1 MRRRLVISYVAVAA
15 VILLSLEVPL
25 RLVYARHER
34 DVAGAGVVHDA
45 TALASLA
52 EEGLEHP
59 GTVNLAA
66 VADHYRS
73 AVAGDAVIVDR
84 AGTMVVGPREGD
96 EAMAG
101 PAVRHQLSAVLQ
113 AGPGGIRSV
122 PHLDDIVAFE
132 PVGAADAPS
141 GAVAVSVSDSGV
153 DKRVHDATLALLA
166 LAAGVLGAVA
176 LLSLVVARSVTRP
189 LTHLESAARRLGS
202 GDLAARAPAGAGPSE
217 VRALHREFNSMAGR
231 LEELVAAQ
239 RAFVADASHQLRS
252 PLTALRLRLENIT
265 ATLPS
270 TDANSDVDA
279 VLAEL
284 DRLSRVVD
292 GLLMLARSEGQ
303 RPERAT
309 VDVAAVA
316 ADRCD
321 AWAALADEAGVT
333 LEMIEPSGPA
343 AHARL
348 VPGHLEQ
355 ILDNLL
361 ANGLEATPAGHKVVV
376 SVRRDGDQVEVHVT
390 DEGRGMAEDE
400 RRHAFDRFWRGSTS
414 RAGAGTG
421 LGLSIVR
428 QLARASDAQ
437 VDLRESPSGG
447 IDAVV
452 RMPSA
457 PSPDARPTRERRAAG
472 AART

>member
-1 MRRRLVISYVAVAA
+1 LRRRLVISYVAVAA

-59 GTVNLAA
+59 GTVDLAA

-84 AGTMVVGPREGD
+84 AGTEVVGPRDGD
-96 EAMAG
+96 EAMAS
-101 PAVRHQLSAVLQ
+101 PAVRHQLGAVLQ
-113 AGPGGIRSV
+113 GGPGGIRSV

-141 GAVAVSVSDSGV
+141 GAVAVSAPDSGV

-202 GDLAARAPAGAGPSE
+202 GDLAARAPADAGPSE

-252 PLTALRLRLENIT
+252 PLTALRLRMENIT
-265 ATLPS
+265 ATLPN
-270 TDANSDVDA
+270 TDANGDVEA

-333 LEMIEPSGPA
+333 LETIEPTGA
-343 AHARL
+343 AAYARL

-361 ANGLEATPAGHKVVV
+361 ANALEATPAGRKVMV
-376 SVRRDGDQVEVHVT
+376 SVRRDGDQVEVRVA

-414 RAGAGTG
+414 RADAGTG

-447 IDAVV
+447 VEAVV

-457 PSPDARPTRERRAAG
+457 PTPDTWPTRERRPAG
-472 AART
+472 APRS